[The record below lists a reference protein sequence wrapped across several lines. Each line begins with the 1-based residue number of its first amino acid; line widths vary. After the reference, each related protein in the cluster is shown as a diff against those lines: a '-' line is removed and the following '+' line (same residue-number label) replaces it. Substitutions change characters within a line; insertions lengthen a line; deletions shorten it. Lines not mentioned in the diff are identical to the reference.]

1 MAGENG
7 IQVRVNG
14 YGDVDRSRKGGTKEV
29 KGTHARVMLSVVSSR
44 RAVLVQG
51 HGWWQ
56 WGARSAFWVA
66 LRRCSGGDKG
76 IKEPLHE
83 HIVSYML
90 VTCGRSLSRVPCRC
104 TTGAHSG
111 CSRERHPAELQ
122 STRRDRGGAFKCA
135 RGRRVGGEARNKWR
149 LREHQ
154 SSDKHRGLVV
164 LVRDGA
170 ESTTAWRGLCIPP
183 TQKNPACDLL
193 GIGFEGAEG
202 CELRQLDRPALM
214 LIAACCS
221 MLSYCRRAPTETH
234 RLVKGSG
241 RVVKVRIG
249 SIGGAW
255 SPSSQLGQCL
265 GVASVHRAGC
275 GSGESRQIPRVRD
288 PALECVPVV
297 CLGLWAGRAEK
308 GAHPSIQ
315 SSCGLST
322 KQQRTAPTRASK
334 LPQAP
339 WRHS

>member
-56 WGARSAFWVA
+56 WGPVPRLGSAQEVQ
-66 LRRCSGGDKG
+66 RGDKG

-111 CSRERHPAELQ
+111 VAENDTQQSFRAPAETVVALSNVQ
-122 STRRDRGGAFKCA
+122 EAGGWAERQGTNGACASIKARTSTVGWLFLV
-135 RGRRVGGEARNKWR
+135 RGRSGVDDCLEGPVYSA
-149 LREHQ
+149 H
-154 SSDKHRGLVV
+154 S
-164 LVRDGA
+164 
-170 ESTTAWRGLCIPP
+170 
-183 TQKNPACDLL
+183 KNPACDLL

-241 RVVKVRIG
+241 
-249 SIGGAW
+249 
-255 SPSSQLGQCL
+255 
-265 GVASVHRAGC
+265 
-275 GSGESRQIPRVRD
+275 ES
-288 PALECVPVV
+288 
-297 CLGLWAGRAEK
+297 
-308 GAHPSIQ
+308 
-315 SSCGLST
+315 
-322 KQQRTAPTRASK
+322 
-334 LPQAP
+334 
-339 WRHS
+339 